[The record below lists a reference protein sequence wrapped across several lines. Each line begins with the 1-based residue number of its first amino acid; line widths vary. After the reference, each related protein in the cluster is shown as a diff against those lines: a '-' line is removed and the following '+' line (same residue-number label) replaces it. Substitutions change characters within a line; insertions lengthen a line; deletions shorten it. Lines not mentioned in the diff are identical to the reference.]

1 MNKVAIIFTGGTISM
16 QIDENI
22 KAAVPALGGQEVLS
36 YVKDVSNIADIEV
49 DDYISLP
56 SPYITP
62 SIMLNLAKH
71 VQTYID
77 RDDITG
83 VIITHGTDTLEET
96 AYFLDLNLR
105 TEKPIILV
113 GAMRSVSEL
122 GYDGPSN
129 LVAAIRTAISP
140 DARNKGVL
148 VVMNGDINAANE
160 VMKTHTMALD
170 TFKSLEFGPLG
181 IVDDNQVLFYRS
193 STHISTHIPTN
204 KIEEQVY
211 LIKVVAG
218 MDGDL
223 VDYYIIKGAKG
234 LVIEALG
241 RGNVP
246 PMMVPAIKK
255 AIESGIKVI
264 LVSRCPKGRVFD
276 NYGYPGGSKKLREMG
291 VIFGGNLSG
300 QKARIKLMLALGY
313 KNDYDYIKSVFEDE
327 YYK

>member
-62 SIMLNLAKH
+62 NIMLNLAKH